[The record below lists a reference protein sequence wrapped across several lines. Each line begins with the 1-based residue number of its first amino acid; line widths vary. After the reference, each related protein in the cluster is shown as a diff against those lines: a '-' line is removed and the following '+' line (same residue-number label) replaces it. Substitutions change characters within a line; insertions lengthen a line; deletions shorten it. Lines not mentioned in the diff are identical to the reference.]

1 MEEISVSTRR
11 ILTLLVMM
19 LAVAL
24 VFAACNT
31 AVPADEDLQAT
42 AESAAEEIEDVVD
55 AAATEAAAA
64 LEEADIDVEEV
75 MEEVEAAATEVME
88 EVEEVVEEATAEAAT
103 EEEPTAEAPAE
114 EAGLDL
120 SDTEIS
126 FWHVWG
132 TGTANEG
139 MLAIV
144 DEFNANNEYGITVVP
159 VDQGQ
164 QGDLEQAVNAAVASG
179 DLPNVT
185 LGFANSLANW
195 YNAGVIRPLNEF
207 LEDPQYGLTAEEL
220 AALYPGPFGQGTLA
234 DGTQVGYPMH
244 QSANV
249 IFYNKTWAEELG
261 FDAPPA
267 TSAEFKEQ
275 ACAATAANAADDDPD
290 NDGTGGLVHFPGAS
304 NIASWV
310 YAFGGDIINEAR
322 DNYDLN
328 SQVML
333 DVALFLKDLQDSGCT
348 FATDSFPNP
357 EFATRK
363 ALFTTSSTAGIPFQ
377 LAAFEDAASDD
388 EWVLLPF
395 PGPDGNLAVN
405 AFGQMIGIVGSNP
418 EQDLASWLWIKHLT
432 SPEVQAQ
439 WIESSAYFPSQTT
452 AVDLVSAFAAENPI
466 WAQGL
471 ELSGLGKSE
480 PNLPAHGVV
489 RGLIQDAFFAIAE
502 AADEAAIQAILD
514 QLQADAETEVSNS
527 Q

>member
-1 MEEISVSTRR
+1 MLTRR
-11 ILTLLVMM
+11 ILTLLVMV
-19 LAVAL
+19 LAVSL
-24 VFAACNT
+24 VLAACDT
-31 AVPADEDLQAT
+31 STLPVDENLQAT
-42 AESAAEEIEDVVD
+42 AESAAEQLDDVAA

-64 LEEADIDVEEV
+64 LEEAGVDTEEA
-75 MEEVEAAATEVME
+75 MEQVEAAATEVME
-88 EVEEVVEEATAEAAT
+88 AAEEAVEEVATETAP

-114 EAGLDL
+114 EAGMDL
-120 SDTEIS
+120 SGTEVS

-132 TGTANEG
+132 TGSANEG
-139 MLAIV
+139 ILAIV

-195 YNAGVIRPLNEF
+195 YNAGVIRPINDF
-207 LEDPQYGLTAEEL
+207 LEDPQYGLTADQL

-249 IFYNKTWAEELG
+249 LFYNKSWAEELG

-275 ACAATAANAADDDPD
+275 ICAATAANAADDSAD
-290 NDGTGGLVHFPGAS
+290 NDGTGGFVYDTGAS

-310 YAFGGDIINEAR
+310 YAFGGDIVNEAR
-322 DNYDLN
+322 DNYALN
-328 SQVML
+328 SQVVL
-333 DVALFLKDLQDSGCT
+333 DVAMFLKDLQDSGCT

-363 ALFTTSSTAGIPFQ
+363 ALITSSSTAGIPFQ
-377 LAAFEDAASDD
+377 LAAFEEAGSAD

-395 PGPDGNLAVN
+395 PGPDGNLAVD
-405 AFGQMIGIVGSNP
+405 AFGQMIGIVGSSP
-418 EQDLASWLWIKHLT
+418 EADLASWLWIKYLT

-439 WIESSAYFPSQTT
+439 WINSSAYFPSQTT
-452 AVDLVSAFAAENPI
+452 TVDLLGDFAAANPI
-466 WAQGL
+466 WALGL
-471 ELSGLGKSE
+471 DLSALGKSE

-489 RGLIQDAFFAIAE
+489 RGLIRDAFFAISE
-502 AADEAAIQAILD
+502 APDEAGVQAILD
-514 QLQADAETEVSNS
+514 QLQTDAETEVANS